1 MEMQDENKNDNV
13 LNEEI
18 QNQNIEENNVLE
30 DTNENNVETESNDA
44 NEVNDNEVKLTNEEI
59 LNIEKILEE
68 KTLEAATNN
77 EKYMRTLAEYDN
89 FRKRTQKEKSDMYD
103 KGIMDTVLGFLE
115 IIDNFDRA
123 LSGIQVEE
131 LDEKNK
137 SLYDGITMIRKQF
150 DKTLDNIG
158 VKPIEAVGC
167 EFNPNVHNAV
177 THAEDENLGEN
188 MVAEEFQKGYIY
200 NDKVIRY
207 SMVKVVN

>member
-1 MEMQDENKNDNV
+1 MEMQDELKNEELLKEEQTKEVASESSVD
-13 LNEEI
+13 LNE
-18 QNQNIEENNVLE
+18 
-30 DTNENNVETESNDA
+30 
-44 NEVNDNEVKLTNEEI
+44 NEVTENTSEFTADEI
-59 LNIEKILEE
+59 SNIEKILEE
-68 KTLEAATNN
+68 KTLEAEANN

-123 LSGIQVEE
+123 LNGIDTNT

-167 EFNPNVHNAV
+167 EFDPNVHNAV
-177 THAEDENLGEN
+177 THAEDENFGEN
-188 MVAEEFQKGYIY
+188 IVSEEFQKGYIY